1 VKAPRPTTTLTHL
14 PRMTAMRHRTL
25 ALALAA
31 GAFLAAAPAPA
42 EAQFA
47 DTIQACYIPNT
58 GNIYRVGEPDT
69 QPNCVSPQHVP
80 FTFLED
86 FRLGSPGILLRLR
99 SGSPLGNRF
108 VVDTA
113 GGVLMRGE
121 LGIGTIPAEG
131 SGFRTMW
138 YPYKGAFRT
147 GGVEAEN
154 WNDPNIGFYS
164 FAGGYD
170 TRSSGIF
177 AFAFGDRTQAT
188 ATSAVA
194 FGNTTSATGTGAF
207 AMGVRATAASFT
219 SVAVGRNA
227 WAGTSFRFAPNNQG
241 SAVAIGA
248 FVTADADRSFALGSR
263 ASTAG
268 HVGSFVWGGS
278 LDGSSAT
285 TDSVQ
290 AVADG
295 EFAARAPGGF
305 RFRTNNTLTTGCN
318 LAAGS
323 GVFSC
328 SSSRH
333 LKHGF
338 MSVDGEDVL
347 ARIRSIPVTTWS
359 YDAEGSQVR
368 HMGPFAEDFRAAF
381 GLGTDETSIGLLDI
395 DGVNFAA
402 VKALEERTAQ
412 LAERTARVEALEA
425 RVAELETL
433 VRQLAA
439 QQQK

>member
-1 VKAPRPTTTLTHL
+1 MKVPVPMTTSTL
-14 PRMTAMRHRTL
+14 PERMTAMRNRTL
-25 ALALAA
+25 VLALAA

-69 QPNCVSPQHVP
+69 HPDCVSPQHVP

-86 FRLGSPGILLRLR
+86 FRLGSPGTLLRLR
-99 SGSPLGNRF
+99 SGSPLTNRF

-121 LGIGTIPAEG
+121 LGIGFIPAEG
-131 SGFRTMW
+131 QGYRTMW
-138 YPYKGAFRT
+138 YPFKGAFRS
-147 GGVEAEN
+147 GGVQGDA
-154 WNDPNIGFYS
+154 WNDPNIGFFS
-164 FAGGYD
+164 WAGGWD
-170 TRSSGIF
+170 TKAGGIYT
-177 AFAFGDRTQAT
+177 FAFGDQNVAT
-188 ATSAVA
+188 GTAAVA
-194 FGNTTSATGTGAF
+194 LGSSSSATGTISL
-207 AMGVRATAASFT
+207 AMGLRNTAASFG
-219 SVAVGRNA
+219 SIAIGRNA
-227 WAGTSFRFAPNNQG
+227 WAGSSFRGAPNNGG
-241 SAVAIGA
+241 SAAAIGS
-248 FVTADADRSFALGSR
+248 FVTADAERGFALGFR

-268 HVGSFVWGGS
+268 HEGAFVWGGS
-278 LDGSSAT
+278 LDAANAT

-295 EFAARAPGGF
+295 EFVARAPGGF

-338 MSVDGEDVL
+338 RDVDGEDVL
-347 ARIRSIPVTTWS
+347 ARIRGIPVTTWS
-359 YDAEGSQVR
+359 YDAEGGQVR

-381 GLGTDETSIGLLDI
+381 GLGTDDTSIGLLDI